1 MSHVHFQS
9 GKRPVY
15 QELSGEVTRFF
26 REKGI
31 RKTGD
36 DRLHN
41 KAIFIALLYVGSY
54 LLIYGL
60 SGSMHYI
67 AWALHG
73 VATAL
78 VGFNIMHDG
87 AHESFS
93 GSRKLNRLMAMSFNL
108 VGSNRYYW
116 AQKHNRNHHAFT
128 NVDEADEDIDALGLF
143 RMSPHQPHR
152 PFHKYQHFYVWF
164 LYLITSLFWF
174 FALDFKAYGSQK
186 IARRDYSHRMKLADH
201 VEFWASKAIYV
212 TLYLLIPMAALG
224 TGPALLGFLL
234 MHAFLGFL
242 FAVIFQ
248 LAHVVDKA
256 EFPRPDERGVLP
268 DEWAVHQ
275 MRTTVDFATDSRF
288 LTWALGGLNFQAEH
302 HLFPR
307 ISHVHYAELHPLVK
321 SKAAELGYEVRSY
334 PTMWAAI
341 KGHYRHMKALSVP
354 GTPKCAF
361 NAETTDKIQETD
373 CTECTTG
380 SEELRAS

>member
-1 MSHVHFQS
+1 
-9 GKRPVY
+9 
-15 QELSGEVTRFF
+15 
-26 REKGI
+26 
-31 RKTGD
+31 
-36 DRLHN
+36 
-41 KAIFIALLYVGSY
+41 
-54 LLIYGL
+54 
-60 SGSMHYI
+60 
-67 AWALHG
+67 
-73 VATAL
+73 
-78 VGFNIMHDG
+78 
-87 AHESFS
+87 
-93 GSRKLNRLMAMSFNL
+93 
-108 VGSNRYYW
+108 
-116 AQKHNRNHHAFT
+116 
-128 NVDEADEDIDALGLF
+128 
-143 RMSPHQPHR
+143 
-152 PFHKYQHFYVWF
+152 
-164 LYLITSLFWF
+164 
-174 FALDFKAYGSQK
+174 
-186 IARRDYSHRMKLADH
+186 MKLADH

-307 ISHVHYAELHPLVK
+307 VSHVHYAELHPLVK

-334 PTMWAAI
+334 PTVWAAI

-354 GTPKCAF
+354 GTPKRAF
-361 NAETTDKIQETD
+361 NAETTDKIQETG
-373 CTECTTG
+373 CTDCTTG